1 MCNPDDNPQSAMRNP
16 QSAVTDSPWF
26 WVLLFALMALV
37 LLVAIGRKYERRQAN
52 IERNYQGRSRVA
64 ERVTREGENNLPQT
78 ERIEEQDA
86 QREYATPGNQLIPV
100 WPLAILLGLI
110 SIVAGWMLYR
120 SRAAQAHTAR
130 RN

>member
-86 QREYATPGNQLIPV
+86 QREYATPGNQLIPA

-110 SIVAGWMLYR
+110 SI
-120 SRAAQAHTAR
+120 AQAHTAR

>member
-1 MCNPDDNPQSAMRNP
+1 
-16 QSAVTDSPWF
+16 
-26 WVLLFALMALV
+26 MALV

-64 ERVTREGENNLPQT
+64 ERVTREGENNSPQT